1 MTNSDALAQQVTL
14 VANACLET
22 KELIAPMLD
31 SAEGV
36 KADMVGRGW
45 SEMNAERVAAS
56 YVQAML
62 KRVIEGAA

>member
-1 MTNSDALAQQVTL
+1 MSDRDALNQQVTL

-22 KELIAPMLD
+22 KELIAPVLD

-45 SEMNAERVAAS
+45 SEMNAERVATS
-56 YVQAML
+56 YVQGML
-62 KRVIEGAA
+62 KRIIEAS

>member
-1 MTNSDALAQQVTL
+1 MGDEATAAMVAQ
-14 VANACLET
+14 VAAACMQT
-22 KELIAPMLD
+22 KEVISPILD

-45 SEMNAERVAAS
+45 AETNAERVATS

-62 KRVIEGAA
+62 KRVIEAST